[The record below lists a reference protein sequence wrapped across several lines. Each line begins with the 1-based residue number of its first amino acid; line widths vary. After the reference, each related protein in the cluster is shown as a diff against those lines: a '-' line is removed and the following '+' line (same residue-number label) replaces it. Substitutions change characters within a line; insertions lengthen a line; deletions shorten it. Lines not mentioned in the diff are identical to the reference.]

1 MTDLSLQGS
10 PSTAAPPGAG
20 ADAAAQQRANAGP
33 AVQETISYISTSRGQ
48 QFYENLH
55 GEVRESIP
63 SSGLVLCTAED
74 FEQEALRKRR
84 RQSQQEELEEEKA
97 GIV

>member
-1 MTDLSLQGS
+1 MTDLSLQCS

-63 SSGLVLCTAED
+63 SSGLVLCTVED
-74 FEQEALRKRR
+74 FEREAQAIRIPA
-84 RQSQQEELEEEKA
+84 EPA
-97 GIV
+97 GFHFATAASN